1 MAAARRLG
9 PDDWELFRDI
19 RLRSLAD
26 APDAFGSTYER
37 EAQFDEPR
45 WRRNLQVPVVVVED
59 PEPVAVGGTFDH
71 DGVPHV
77 WGMWTDPGHRGRG
90 HAARVLDALLPPD
103 QDAVLDVNI
112 ANVGARA
119 VYERYGFVGTGV
131 LEPLRP
137 GSEQRIELMVLT
149 RG

>member
-1 MAAARRLG
+1 
-9 PDDWELFRDI
+9 
-19 RLRSLAD
+19 
-26 APDAFGSTYER
+26 
-37 EAQFDEPR
+37 
-45 WRRNLQVPVVVVED
+45 
-59 PEPVAVGGTFDH
+59 
-71 DGVPHV
+71 
-77 WGMWTDPGHRGRG
+77 
-90 HAARVLDALLPPD
+90 
-103 QDAVLDVNI
+103 VNI